1 MATKHRPKFIVEYI
15 LLRAVAFLAVILPY
29 RLALCISWGVAKLG
43 AVVLHK
49 RMEKFEQR
57 LRTVLG
63 EHYTDKE
70 IRGILWRAWRNLC
83 FSVIEMLRTPVI
95 TRRWVRKSYSGS
107 FEETWNNLPDNGKG
121 AIVALPHM
129 GSWEMAGVAIS
140 RLGVSAFILSR
151 DQKNPLASA
160 YMERMRKVAGLDAM
174 NVDSG
179 TFIGAVRRLKKGM
192 ALAILPDIRARTDAV
207 AVDFLGSRA
216 EIPKGMAL
224 FARSANVPIIPVCLT
239 REGWTRH
246 RWDAYEPIWPDK
258 SLDRNEDVLR
268 MTQYVMT
275 KLTDAVLKNPD
286 QYFWFNKRWILGEEG
301 IRDSIIR

>member
-1 MATKHRPKFIVEYI
+1 MVTVRPKFVVEYI
-15 LLRAVAFLAVILPY
+15 ALRAIALLAVILPY
-29 RLALCISWGVAKLG
+29 RLVLCIAWGVAKLG
-43 AVVLHK
+43 ALALRK
-49 RMEKFEQR
+49 RMKKFERR

-63 EHYTDKE
+63 ETYTDRE

-95 TRRWVRKSYSGS
+95 TREWARKSYTGS
-107 FEETWNNLPDNGKG
+107 FDQTWSDLPRKGKG

-151 DQKNPLASA
+151 DQKNPLADA
-160 YMERMRKVAGLDAM
+160 YMKRMREVAGLDAID
-174 NVDSG
+174 VGAG
-179 TFIGAVRRLKKGM
+179 TFLGAVRRLKKGM
-192 ALAILPDIRARTDAV
+192 TLAILPDIRARADAV
-207 AVDFLGSRA
+207 KVDFLGSRT

-224 FARSANVPIIPVCLT
+224 FAKSANVPIIPVCLT

-246 RWDAYEPIWPDK
+246 RWDAYEPIWPDP

-286 QYFWFNKRWILGEEG
+286 QYFWFNKRWILGKEDD
-301 IRDSIIR
+301 DSGRR